1 MSSKQTA
8 VGEIKRILFIPRRM
22 VRRGVER
29 VETVPFRFNI
39 GSIGQGETHATEN
52 CDSAIKHLREW
63 MERSALQRRPR
74 QRNVKLGKRCAF
86 FFGPEFLSPMFHGNG
101 AVVPSCDDEVGT
113 TWLDSD

>member
-1 MSSKQTA
+1 MCGVHFVTAISCAGRDDPDRRRSRFHCSNLHSGRMSSKQAA

-52 CDSAIKHLREW
+52 LNRPLKHLR
-63 MERSALQRRPR
+63 
-74 QRNVKLGKRCAF
+74 
-86 FFGPEFLSPMFHGNG
+86 
-101 AVVPSCDDEVGT
+101 
-113 TWLDSD
+113 